1 MDLSIGSVPVQP
13 LLNVVGTL
21 ARSELNDA
29 KIGEIVL
36 VERVF
41 LDDGFDLPSTFA
53 DSQDDPA
60 ISRYLSTRDQEVAG
74 AVVLLQEHDVSGHVR
89 VNFGEVGFVDKFDDE
104 HGFPACIRHI
114 AA

>member
-53 DSQDDPA
+53 DSQD
-60 ISRYLSTRDQEVAG
+60 VAG
-74 AVVLLQEHDVSGHVR
+74 AVVLLQEPDVSGHVR